1 MAVGDAQ
8 EEAGRRLWAVVMR
21 YRSTSVYYELGLGRI
36 PQVSE
41 FSMEYPFFYLFKSA
55 EISDTSPIRIR
66 EYPRGI
72 SIRYGIRHWYVSF
85 VKYPHIIAGHRYGR
99 TSTSCV
105 PGLRTMLWSW
115 VCGGGCPLG
124 SVITS
129 PKAVQQLVQK
139 RFAGCRCPNAG
150 HDWRR
155 CARPTHGAP

>member
-1 MAVGDAQ
+1 
-8 EEAGRRLWAVVMR
+8 VVMR

-129 PKAVQQLVQK
+129 PKQSNNSSRRDLLVVVVRMPGAIGVAALYQHTV
-139 RFAGCRCPNAG
+139 RP
-150 HDWRR
+150 RR
-155 CARPTHGAP
+155 